1 MWRLLL
7 VMLVTSCQSAG
18 QPVLQVAA
26 ADLRLD
32 RHQGVILLGDEPFTG
47 RSVQMGPLGAP
58 VDETDLVRGQRE
70 GTRVQRYND
79 GAISAVTIYRDG
91 RREGVARTWWHD
103 GALRSEAH
111 FVDDVAQGV
120 QRQWFRSGSLF
131 KEVNLVDGR
140 EVGLQRAWRE
150 NGAIYNNYEARDGR
164 IFGLRRS
171 KLCVQLEAGD
181 VADAE
186 WGDVPIALAAVTNE
200 EPHAP

>member
-7 VMLVTSCQSAG
+7 VLVLGSCQSARH
-18 QPVLQVAA
+18 PLVQVAA

-32 RHQGVILLGDEPFTG
+32 RHRGVFLHGDEPFTG

-58 VDETDLVRGQRE
+58 VDETDLVHGRRE
-70 GTRVQRYND
+70 GARVQRYND
-79 GAISAVTIYRDG
+79 GAISAVTMYRDG

-103 GALRSEAH
+103 GTLRSEAH
-111 FVDDVAQGV
+111 FVGDVAQGV

-164 IFGLRRS
+164 IYGLRRS

-186 WGDVPIALAAVTNE
+186 WGEVPAALAAVTTE
-200 EPHAP
+200 EPYAP